1 MSFEKYKTTI
11 IYFIILF
18 LSLIT
23 GLYLIESYLTFWQGS
38 TISKNVKI
46 YKELTGNEY
55 DTRPKIQVYKDL
67 KKNSKEIALRVTPMT
82 FIQEER
88 SIYPLSGIS
97 LSDTISC
104 NENGYFSI
112 FKSDRHGFN
121 NPDAEWDKKEIEF
134 LLVGDSFA
142 LGSCVNRPY
151 DIASVL
157 RKISNKS
164 VLNLGYAANGPLLEY
179 ATLREYLNPKIKKVI
194 WIYYEFN
201 DLLDLNNELKSS
213 FLRNYLDN
221 KSFSQNLKNK
231 QSLINKELLNYT
243 EKAVSKYEKRKKYEN
258 NFSYRLLSFIK
269 FSNLRKNITN
279 ILRDQPE
286 PQEEF
291 VKILKQAKELVEK
304 NNSKLYFVYL
314 PGYYKYKINY
324 WDKNYFKIK
333 KIVNK
338 LGIPFIDIHTEVFT
352 KEKEPLSLFP
362 FRNFG
367 HYNVEGYFK
376 VAKAINRL
384 SKWS

>member
-1 MSFEKYKTTI
+1 MSFEKYKTVIT
-11 IYFIILF
+11 YFIILF
-18 LSLIT
+18 ISLII

-38 TISKNVKI
+38 VMSKNVKI
-46 YKELTGNEY
+46 YKELTGNKY

-88 SIYPLSGIS
+88 SIYPLSGMS
-97 LSDTISC
+97 LSNTISC
-104 NENGYFSI
+104 NENGYYSI
-112 FKSDRHGFN
+112 FKSDRYGFN
-121 NPDAEWDKKEIEF
+121 NPDTEWDKKKIEF
-134 LLVGDSFA
+134 LLVGDSFT
-142 LGSCVNRPY
+142 LGSCVNRPH

-157 RKISNKS
+157 RKISNKA

-221 KSFSQNLKNK
+221 KSFSQNLKSK
-231 QSLINKELLNYT
+231 QLLIDEEMAVYT
-243 EKAVSKYEKRKKYEN
+243 AKAISKYEKRKKKEN
-258 NFSYRLLSFIK
+258 NFSYQFFSFLK
-269 FSNLRKNITN
+269 FSNLRKNLKTIF
-279 ILRDQPE
+279 RDLPE

-291 VKILKQAKELVEK
+291 IKILKQAKELVEK
-304 NNSKLYFVYL
+304 NDSKLYFVYL

-324 WDKNYFKIK
+324 GDASYLKVK

-338 LGIPFIDIHTEVFT
+338 LGIPFIDIHAEVFA
-352 KEKEPLSLFP
+352 KEKDPLNLFP
-362 FRNFG
+362 FKNFG
-367 HYNVEGYFK
+367 HYNVDGYSK
-376 VAKAINRL
+376 VAKAIIQL
-384 SKWS
+384 SK